1 MEVTLYGTG
10 ANRSA
15 RCTWTL
21 DEAGVEYVHIDR
33 RELAGA
39 DELRRFHPLAKIP
52 AAVIDGRALFE
63 SAAICTHIADRAPAA
78 NLIAAPGTFAR
89 AEHDQWVAFCLSE
102 MESWLWNSG
111 VNMYVLPEEE
121 RITAGFEQNVKMFKR
136 SAAVPEA
143 HLARADYLVENRFT
157 VTDIVVGWCLNW
169 ARRLGHLEEFPA
181 LRSYVQRLLA
191 RPLCALA
198 RD

>member
-10 ANRSA
+10 TNRSA
-15 RCTWTL
+15 RCQWTL

-52 AAVIDGRALFE
+52 AAVVDGRALFE

-78 NLIAAPGTFAR
+78 DLIARPGTFAR
-89 AEHDQWVAFCLSE
+89 AEHDQWVAFCLAE

-143 HLARADYLVENRFT
+143 HLARVDYLVENRFT
-157 VTDIVVGWCLNW
+157 VTDIIVGWCLNW
-169 ARRLGHLEEFPA
+169 ARRLGHLEELPA
-181 LRSYVQRLLA
+181 LRRYVDRLLA

>member
-15 RCTWTL
+15 RCKWTL
-21 DEAGVEYVHIDR
+21 DEAGIEYVQIDR

-52 AAVIDGRALFE
+52 AVVIDGRALFE
-63 SAAICTHIADRAPAA
+63 SAAICTHIADRALAA
-78 NLIAAPGTFAR
+78 DLIAKPGTFAR
-89 AEHDQWVAFCLSE
+89 AEHDQWVAFCLAE
-102 MESWLWNSG
+102 MEAWLWNSG

-121 RITAGFEQNVKMFKR
+121 RVTAGFEQNVKMFKR

-143 HLARADYLVENRFT
+143 HLARADYLVEDRFT
-157 VTDIVVGWCLNW
+157 VTDIIVGWCLNW

-181 LRSYVQRLLA
+181 LRRYVDRLLA

>member
-1 MEVTLYGTG
+1 MEVTLYGMG

-15 RCTWTL
+15 RCKWTL
-21 DEAGVEYVHIDR
+21 EEAGIEYVQIDR

-63 SAAICTHIADRAPAA
+63 SVAICTHIADRAPAA
-78 NLIAAPGTFAR
+78 DLIARPGTFAR
-89 AEHDQWVAFCLSE
+89 AEHDQWVAFCLAE

-136 SAAVPEA
+136 SAAVAEA

-157 VTDIVVGWCLNW
+157 VTDIIVGWCLNW

-181 LRSYVQRLLA
+181 LRRYVDRLLA

>member
-1 MEVTLYGTG
+1 MEVALYGAG

-15 RCTWTL
+15 RCKWTL
-21 DEAGVEYVHIDR
+21 DEAGVEYVQIDR
-33 RELAGA
+33 RGLAGA
-39 DELRRFHPLAKIP
+39 GELRQFHPLAKIP

-63 SAAICTHIADRAPAA
+63 SAAICTHIADRAPEA
-78 NLIAAPGTFAR
+78 NLIARPGTFAR
-89 AEHDQWVAFCLSE
+89 AEHDQWVAFCLAE

-143 HLARADYLVENRFT
+143 HLARTDYLVENRFT
-157 VTDIVVGWCLNW
+157 VTDIIVGWCLNW

-181 LRSYVQRLLA
+181 LRRYVARLLA

>member
-1 MEVTLYGTG
+1 MEVTLYGMG

-15 RCTWTL
+15 RCKWTL
-21 DEAGVEYVHIDR
+21 EEAGIEYVQIDR

-78 NLIAAPGTFAR
+78 DLIARPGTFAR
-89 AEHDQWVAFCLSE
+89 AEHDQWVAFCLAE

-136 SAAVPEA
+136 SAAVAEA

-157 VTDIVVGWCLNW
+157 VTDIIVGWCLNW

-181 LRSYVQRLLA
+181 LRRYVDRLLA

>member
-1 MEVTLYGTG
+1 MEVVLYGAG

-15 RCTWTL
+15 RCRWTL
-21 DEAGVEYVHIDR
+21 QEAGVEYVRIDQ

-39 DELRRFHPLAKIP
+39 DERRRFHPLAKIP

-78 NLIAAPGTFAR
+78 KLIAAPGTFAR
-89 AEHDQWVAFCLSE
+89 AEHDQWVAFCLAE
-102 MESWLWNSG
+102 MEAWLWNTA
-111 VNMYVLPEEE
+111 VNMYVLPEDK
-121 RITAGFEQNVKMFKR
+121 RITAGFEQNARMFKR
-136 SAAVPEA
+136 SAAAPEA
-143 HLARADYLVENRFT
+143 HLARNDYLVENRFT
-157 VTDIVVGWCLNW
+157 VTDIIVGWCLNW

-181 LRSYVQRLLA
+181 LRRYVERLLA

>member
-15 RCTWTL
+15 RCKWTL
-21 DEAGVEYVHIDR
+21 EEAGVEYVQIDR

-78 NLIAAPGTFAR
+78 DLIARPGTFAR
-89 AEHDQWVAFCLSE
+89 AEHDQWVAFCLAE

-121 RITAGFEQNVKMFKR
+121 RITAGFEQNVKMFQR

-143 HLARADYLVENRFT
+143 HLARTDYLVENRFT
-157 VTDIVVGWCLNW
+157 VTDIIVGWCLNW

-181 LRSYVQRLLA
+181 LRRYVDRLLA